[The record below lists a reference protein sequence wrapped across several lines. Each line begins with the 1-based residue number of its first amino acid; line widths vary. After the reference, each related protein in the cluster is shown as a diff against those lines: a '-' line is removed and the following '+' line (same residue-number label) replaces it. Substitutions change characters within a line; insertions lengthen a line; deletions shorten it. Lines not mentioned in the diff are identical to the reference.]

1 MGNEQ
6 KLIELQRD
14 TVLTG
19 YKPLI
24 LHDDETGTI
33 CTDCTVTPMML
44 LAQEQQNIQRLLSA
58 GTPAPRKGFRD
69 KIRQWWEGIQQTTE
83 G

>member
-24 LHDDETGTI
+24 LHDDETGTFS
-33 CTDCTVTPMML
+33 TDCPVTP
-44 LAQEQQNIQRLLSA
+44 
-58 GTPAPRKGFRD
+58 FRPFCQGARNPL
-69 KIRQWWEGIQQTTE
+69 IGIQIVS
-83 G
+83 